1 MKKTIQIRKITGVSL
16 LIILLSVILLFI
28 GTNGAAFAVTVDS
41 DVYADLMQM
50 TIDGKKFDV
59 ADYPADENGET
70 RMLSFIEYGYSFDDA
85 ARDKFALFAYVYN
98 PKKDVV
104 ATSGQNKIQ
113 LAGAYDAAGNA
124 TEYIKYRLQLV
135 SASADGL
142 FLKYKI
148 AESAEIVKRLT
159 NRDARRYDV
168 THIDMHEKGKVNATA
183 IAVQKRFVFSGYM
196 KGFGENPNAD
206 GNLTCT
212 LPGKVESI
220 NFDLKHTYYRTGV
233 SDAGADHYNQIN
245 TVYFS
250 IPKKYL
256 QEFDR
261 IYSITP
267 EFWEYKTKYAMVT
280 SDNDFKNNFL
290 PYTKNDYSNMSDY
303 PEYFLAN
310 KNLHTVAN
318 TATNGVDYYPE
329 WSFAMKF
336 AKSGTQESMVPYA
349 FYSPAVDVDT
359 IFRFL
364 FSKPVAGKVGS
375 KELSDWI
382 YSYSNN
388 LGHGYIDC
396 NGRKIS
402 KDLFEN
408 YIDANR
414 AADGWNVGYNKRPIY
429 FDDTFECKSYD
440 SNHKWYQKLF
450 DYGYHAIVTKTS
462 DGDKTFNPL
471 VILDDSYNYV
481 FDKSNEEISDELLVS
496 KDDVSDLKNFR
507 QKAKNNEEVVVLFR
521 FAVTDYETKE
531 VTRGRTWLENVW
543 VPVPKT
549 VRKVSTSTGDT
560 YISRQTIFLDFTI
573 IQVDFQKGETI
584 TAVPT
589 IASPID
595 IINPIDDPS
604 IAEKPL
610 MSRDAFGKLL
620 ILIVAIVLTVIF
632 TILLFVLFEKLIVKQ
647 FSNVWAKIGMSAL
660 CLIVAFAVSAACM
673 FLCASAVYGA
683 IYKVDF
689 NSAAKAFWKYVIS
702 KK

>member
-1 MKKTIQIRKITGVSL
+1 MNNQAKIRKITGISL
-16 LIILLSVILLFI
+16 LIILLSVLMLLI
-28 GTNGAAFAVTVDS
+28 GTNGTAFAVTVDS

-59 ADYPADENGET
+59 ADYPANENGET
-70 RMLSFIEYGYSFDDA
+70 RMLSFIEYGYSFAAA

-98 PKKDVV
+98 PKKNVV

-113 LAGAYDAAGNA
+113 LASAYDKSGNA
-124 TEYIKYRLQLV
+124 TEYTKYRLQLV

-196 KGFGENPNAD
+196 KGFGEDPNAD

-462 DGDKTFNPL
+462 DGEKTVNPM

-481 FDKSNEEISDELLVS
+481 FNKSNEEISDELLVS
-496 KDDVSDLKNFR
+496 KDDVADLKTFR
-507 QKAKNNEEVVVLFR
+507 QKAKTNEEVVVLFR
-521 FAVTDYETKE
+521 FAVTDYEVKE

-584 TAVPT
+584 TAIPT

-610 MSRDAFGKLL
+610 MSRDALKQLI

-632 TILLFVLFEKLIVKQ
+632 TILLFVLLEKLIVKQ
-647 FSNVWAKIGMSAL
+647 LNSVWAKIGMGAL

-683 IYKVDF
+683 IFKVDF

>member
-1 MKKTIQIRKITGVSL
+1 
-16 LIILLSVILLFI
+16 
-28 GTNGAAFAVTVDS
+28 
-41 DVYADLMQM
+41 
-50 TIDGKKFDV
+50 
-59 ADYPADENGET
+59 
-70 RMLSFIEYGYSFDDA
+70 MLSFIEYGYAFDA
-85 ARDKFALFAYVYN
+85 PARDKFALFVYVYN

-113 LAGAYDAAGNA
+113 LASAYDKSGNA
-124 TEYIKYRLQLV
+124 SEYAKYRLQLV

-183 IAVQKRFVFSGYM
+183 IAVQKHFVFSGYM

-318 TATNGVDYYPE
+318 TATNGVDYYPD

-336 AKSGTQESMVPYA
+336 AKSGTKESMIPYA

-462 DGDKTFNPL
+462 DGEKTVNPM

-481 FDKSNEEISDELLVS
+481 FNKSNEEISDELLVS
-496 KDDVSDLKNFR
+496 KDDVADLKTFR
-507 QKAKNNEEVVVLFR
+507 QKAKTNEEVVVLFR
-521 FAVTDYETKE
+521 FAVTDYESKE

-573 IQVDFQKGETI
+573 IQVNFQKDETI
-584 TAVPT
+584 AAIPT

-610 MSRDAFGKLL
+610 MSPDALKQL
-620 ILIVAIVLTVIF
+620 IIFIVAIVLTVIF
-632 TILLFVLFEKLIVKQ
+632 TILLFILLEKLIVKQ
-647 FSNVWAKIGMSAL
+647 FNNVWAKIGMGAL

-689 NSAAKAFWKYVIS
+689 NAAAKAFWKYVIS
-702 KK
+702 RK

>member
-1 MKKTIQIRKITGVSL
+1 
-16 LIILLSVILLFI
+16 
-28 GTNGAAFAVTVDS
+28 
-41 DVYADLMQM
+41 
-50 TIDGKKFDV
+50 
-59 ADYPADENGET
+59 
-70 RMLSFIEYGYSFDDA
+70 
-85 ARDKFALFAYVYN
+85 
-98 PKKDVV
+98 
-104 ATSGQNKIQ
+104 
-113 LAGAYDAAGNA
+113 
-124 TEYIKYRLQLV
+124 
-135 SASADGL
+135 
-142 FLKYKI
+142 
-148 AESAEIVKRLT
+148 
-159 NRDARRYDV
+159 
-168 THIDMHEKGKVNATA
+168 MHEKGKVNATA

-196 KGFGENPNAD
+196 KGFGEDPNAD

-531 VTRGRTWLENVW
+531 VTRGRTWLEKVW

-620 ILIVAIVLTVIF
+620 ILIVAIVMTVIF
-632 TILLFVLFEKLIVKQ
+632 TILLFVLFEKLIAKQ
-647 FSNVWAKIGMSAL
+647 FNSVWAKIGMSAL
-660 CLIVAFAVSAACM
+660 CLIVAFAVSAAIV

-683 IYKVDF
+683 VYKVDF

-702 KK
+702 RK

>member
-1 MKKTIQIRKITGVSL
+1 MKALNFRKITGVSL
-16 LIILLSVILLFI
+16 LIILLSVLMLFI

-59 ADYPADENGET
+59 ADYPADANGET
-70 RMLSFIEYGYSFDDA
+70 RMLSFIEYGYAFDA
-85 ARDKFALFAYVYN
+85 PARDKFALFVYVYN

-113 LAGAYDAAGNA
+113 LASAYDKSGNA
-124 TEYIKYRLQLV
+124 SEYAKYRLQLV

-183 IAVQKRFVFSGYM
+183 IAVQKHFVFSGYM

-318 TATNGVDYYPE
+318 TATNGVDYYPD

-336 AKSGTQESMVPYA
+336 AKSGTKESMIPYA

-462 DGDKTFNPL
+462 DGEKTVNPM

-481 FDKSNEEISDELLVS
+481 FNKSNEEISDELLVS
-496 KDDVSDLKNFR
+496 KDDVADLKTFR
-507 QKAKNNEEVVVLFR
+507 QKAKTNEEVVVLFR
-521 FAVTDYETKE
+521 FAVTDYESKE

-573 IQVDFQKGETI
+573 IQVNFQKDETI
-584 TAVPT
+584 AAIPT

-610 MSRDAFGKLL
+610 MSPDALKQL
-620 ILIVAIVLTVIF
+620 IIFIVAIVLTVIF
-632 TILLFVLFEKLIVKQ
+632 TILLFILLEKLIVKQ
-647 FSNVWAKIGMSAL
+647 FNNVWAKIGMGAL

-689 NSAAKAFWKYVIS
+689 NAAAKAFWKYVIS
-702 KK
+702 RK

>member
-1 MKKTIQIRKITGVSL
+1 MKTLQLRKITGASL
-16 LIILLSVILLFI
+16 FIIIILFVSLFI
-28 GTNGAAFAVTVDS
+28 GTNGTAFAVTVDS

-59 ADYPADENGET
+59 ADYPADANAET

-98 PKKDVV
+98 PKKNVI

-113 LAGAYDAAGNA
+113 LASAYDAAGNA
-124 TEYIKYRLQLV
+124 TEYTKYRLQLV

-329 WSFAMKF
+329 WSFVMKF

-496 KDDVSDLKNFR
+496 KDDVADLKTFR
-507 QKAKNNEEVVVLFR
+507 QKAKNNDEVVVLFR

-610 MSRDAFGKLL
+610 MSRDAFWKLL

>member
-1 MKKTIQIRKITGVSL
+1 MNNQAKIRKITGVSL
-16 LIILLSVILLFI
+16 LIILLSVIMLFI

-59 ADYPADENGET
+59 ADYPANENGET

-113 LAGAYDAAGNA
+113 LASAYDKSGNA
-124 TEYIKYRLQLV
+124 TEYTKYRLQLV

-183 IAVQKRFVFSGYM
+183 IAVQNHFVFSGYM
-196 KGFGENPNAD
+196 KGFGENPNAN

-318 TATNGVDYYPE
+318 TATNGVDYYPD

-440 SNHKWYQKLF
+440 SNHKWYKKLF

-462 DGDKTFNPL
+462 DGEKTVNPM

-481 FDKSNEEISDELLVS
+481 FNKSNEEISDELLVS
-496 KDDVSDLKNFR
+496 KDDVADLKTFR
-507 QKAKNNEEVVVLFR
+507 QKAKTNEEVVVLFR
-521 FAVTDYETKE
+521 FAVTDYESKE

-584 TAVPT
+584 TAIPT

-610 MSRDAFGKLL
+610 MSPDALKQL
-620 ILIVAIVLTVIF
+620 IIFIVAIVLTVIF

-647 FSNVWAKIGMSAL
+647 FNNVWAKIGMSAL
-660 CLIVAFAVSAACM
+660 CLVVAFAVSAACM

-683 IYKVDF
+683 VYKVDF

-702 KK
+702 RK